1 MRVSS
6 NRTSTASESPTRPE
20 SMHAPHLSL
29 LMLYVCVHG
38 TLHTRPTRHCIAL
51 YTHQTASRGMRIGT
65 CRSMCMHSG
74 GRFHPWRD
82 VMMNFSFLFSFLF
95 SFFFFSF
102 FFFLFSFFFFLF
114 SFFFFL
120 FSFFF
125 FLFSFFFFSFLSFFS
140 LFFFFKY
147 QVSTYRYNNS
157 FFYSFM
163 YILLSLP
170 TSILLYSLLYSPQCQ
185 CPVFHIPVCQV

>member
-1 MRVSS
+1 
-6 NRTSTASESPTRPE
+6 
-20 SMHAPHLSL
+20 MHAPHLSL

-102 FFFLFSFFFFLF
+102 FFFLFSFFFFFASFHLF
-114 SFFFFL
+114 
-120 FSFFF
+120 
-125 FLFSFFFFSFLSFFS
+125 FLSFFFVLTIAS
-140 LFFFFKY
+140 GVNITFLSWAFVRFYIINESMDSSRFTSENY
-147 QVSTYRYNNS
+147 QTTRCLRLQAKSGN
-157 FFYSFM
+157 
-163 YILLSLP
+163 
-170 TSILLYSLLYSPQCQ
+170 C
-185 CPVFHIPVCQV
+185 